1 MWALR
6 DADLRELHAPMPAAM
21 LPCPSHAG
29 PDWSFQNPVGV
40 DCSSPEPRCIW
51 LAVLRGATGS
61 VPPPTLPTVPTR
73 RSQSCHHPRGK
84 GRRDGLS
91 SAGDNPRPPMATR
104 PGREGVGVGWK
115 GPRTLVLQKN
125 SLGFGFTLRHFI
137 VYPPES
143 ALHTNLKDE
152 ENGNGKGYQK
162 GRLEPMDT
170 IFVKSVRDKGP
181 AHQAG
186 LCTGDRLVKV
196 NGESVLGKTYSQ
208 VIALIQNSE
217 SVLELSIMPKDEDVL
232 QLVSAYSQDAYLTG
246 NEPYTGGAEYLPPPP
261 PLCYPHTKATTPAGA
276 PPSSSMCQNQLDNWS
291 RWPGSS
297 SPSSPLDN
305 RSAVGSPASWQEGRA
320 GEPGGVGHSSPA
332 HRTEEI
338 QYGMT
343 SQQPQGQTRGRSYSS
358 SSSSGGP
365 LSSPLQV
372 HYPNHHAA
380 GSSQAQPRK
389 SSSAWTSPPLPQLSH
404 GRTELCQQALS
415 AWYHN
420 QVPERPGRSMQSRHR
435 SYSQDRLGDSRRQ
448 QQRSGGFPHSASQDT
463 LMLLQQ
469 SGPGPQGEPYWSYGD
484 WEGGP
489 GRGPT
494 ATNYTRTRSENLLAQ
509 YDRHGRSLE
518 MLDRAAAG
526 LVSPHFE
533 RPSWPQQAPQPPPRT
548 DAHPRQGHFGAAQAP
563 PMSRHTQSHT
573 KHHPQNH
580 TQAHSQPQSHQ
591 AAPQSRRL
599 PPGQSMDDQPVGYRS
614 YSPSFYRKTG
624 RIMQQA
630 HSFRD
635 PSYSGPHMNW
645 NATPKT
651 SPPEGTTA
659 PLTASAASPLA
670 SATPESQDKAYRPT
684 NHERERGSVEVE
696 AEAVVAAVAA
706 QTQEV
711 VLRQKPPTGR
721 RNAHGMRHPHY
732 ALPMDGLEPSL
743 FSPDPQDA
751 APAPGSKGDGAPRK
765 PNGNLAPLPVEDDS
779 LASIPFIDEPTSPGA
794 DLRARHVP
802 ASSVVSSGMNSA
814 PAMVTSPA
822 SASPTFTFPLTRLF
836 SQDCSSIK
844 SGRRS
849 SYLLA
854 VTTERS
860 KSCDEGLNT
869 FREEG
874 RVFSRLPKRV
884 KSFFTD
890 GSLDNLGTAE
900 EVRSKRHSTSE
911 LGNITYSDVRQ
922 EGWLHF
928 KQILTEK
935 GKKVGSGMRPWKRV
949 FSVLRSHSLFL
960 YKDKREA
967 VLRGAT
973 IGGAAEDEQPIS
985 IRGCLVDIAYSET
998 KRKHALR
1005 LTTQDFCEY
1014 LLQAEDR
1021 EDMLEWIRV
1030 IRENSKT
1037 DSEELG
1043 VSRQALINKKL
1054 NDYRKQSPTG
1064 SKPDSSPRM
1073 SRMKPPFLLT
1083 KAENAAGA
1091 PRSPKPEGKDE
1102 SAPPKSPWGISIM
1115 KKTKKSGPKAF
1126 GVRLEDCQPGVIN
1139 KFIPLIVEICCGLVE
1154 DMGLEY
1160 TGIYRVP
1167 GNNAMVSALQDQLNK
1182 GCDINPTEEKWQDLN
1197 VVSSLLKSFFRKL
1210 PEPLF
1215 TNDKYNDFID
1225 TNRMDSASDR
1235 LKTMKKLIRDLPDYY
1250 YHTLKFLVV
1259 HLKTVADSSD
1269 KNKMEPRNLA
1279 LVFGPTLVRTS
1290 EDNMK
1295 DMVTHMPDR
1304 YKIVETLIQHCN
1316 WFFAEEQD
1324 KDEKTPVDT
1333 EDVQPAPNID
1343 HLLSNIGRT
1352 ALLGEASDSTN
1363 SESAKSKGSW
1373 GSKKDL
1379 TPKDFLTLSIMSAV
1393 TGRKRRKRHNGRRV
1407 GSSTDDDSE
1416 HEPIKAGHLGAEEE
1430 EEAESPVGD
1439 TAPRAVGE
1447 EDEDEEEEE
1456 DEEVVESGVKEEVE
1470 EEEVAAVIPSRP
1482 CCKEEEEEE
1491 ARGRQAAALL
1501 HEEEARAEVK
1511 GPPWRA
1517 PEDARSIVSGYSTL
1531 STLGR
1536 SLGSVGRGDDAD
1548 DEHSEL
1554 VSETDNESGFASRSL
1569 TQERP
1574 DKHPTA
1580 PANTQPP
1587 APPRSFLYTH
1597 YKPPVLSPTNLLAP
1611 PTALT
1616 PDSADRSEGGARST
1630 TPSSSSYSS
1639 SSTTHRLHSRPS
1651 FNSHKLIQC
1660 DTLARKK
1667 LKSEKGKT
1675 RSLDLLELSGV
1686 VAGGDGPGSGSP
1698 RVRRE
1703 TSKTNP
1709 SSGSSQESLRLA
1721 RPKPSLPPSEAAS
1734 FTPTGPG
1741 GRSLADQVRARLLG
1755 SADDL
1760 RRVGL
1765 RKPLSPE
1772 TRRKRRAWRR
1782 HTVVASPTEISDKR
1796 PPLTVSDF
1804 PPSPITQNQ
1813 VKTPGLPRDAD
1824 GLDQGPATRHAP
1836 TSRFH
1841 QYL

>member
-1 MWALR
+1 MWAVR
-6 DADLRELHAPMPAAM
+6 DADLSKLRAPMPAAM
-21 LPCPSHAG
+21 LPCPAPAG
-29 PDWSFQNPVGV
+29 SDWSFQNPVGV

-51 LAVLRGATGS
+51 LAVLRGTTGPAPPPS
-61 VPPPTLPTVPTR
+61 PPPTMPTGH
-73 RSQSCHHPRGK
+73 SKSSHQPRAK

-104 PGREGVGVGWK
+104 PGREGVGMGWK
-115 GPRTLVLQKN
+115 GPRTLVLHKN
-125 SLGFGFTLRHFI
+125 SQGFGFTLRHFI

-170 IFVKSVRDKGP
+170 IFVKNVREKGP

-246 NEPYTGGAEYLPPPP
+246 NEPFSGGAENLPPPP
-261 PLCYPHTKATTPAGA
+261 ALCYPRTKTTPPAGA
-276 PPSSSMCQNQLDNWS
+276 PQSAPMGQNQLDNWS

-380 GSSQAQPRK
+380 SSSQSQPRK
-389 SSSAWTSPPLPQLSH
+389 SSSAWTSPPPPQLSH
-404 GRTELCQQALS
+404 GRSERCQQALS
-415 AWYHN
+415 DWYYS
-420 QVPERPGRSMQSRHR
+420 QLPEHSGRCMQTRHR
-435 SYSQDRLGDSRRQ
+435 SYSQDRLSETRRQ
-448 QQRSGGFPHSASQDT
+448 QQRTGGWPHSASQDT
-463 LMLLQQ
+463 LLLLQQ
-469 SGPGPQGEPYWSYGD
+469 SGPGPHGEPCWSYGD
-484 WEGGP
+484 WEGSP
-489 GRGPT
+489 GRGHP
-494 ATNYTRTRSENLLAQ
+494 APNYTRTRSENLLAQ

-518 MLDRAAAG
+518 MLDRASG
-526 LVSPHFE
+526 LVSPRFE
-533 RPSWPQQAPQPPPRT
+533 RPSWLQQAPQPPPRT
-548 DAHPRQGHFGAAQAP
+548 DAYPRQGSHYGAAQAP
-563 PMSRHTQSHT
+563 PMSRHTQSHS
-573 KHHPQNH
+573 KHHPQPH
-580 TQAHSQPQSHQ
+580 TQAHSQPQAQQ
-591 AAPQSRRL
+591 APSQTRRL

-635 PSYSGPHMNW
+635 PSYSGPHLNW
-645 NATPKT
+645 NPTPKT
-651 SPPEGTTA
+651 SPPEGTAA
-659 PLTASAASPLA
+659 PLTSSTASPLA
-670 SATPESQDKAYRPT
+670 SATPESQDRAYRPT
-684 NHERERGSVEVE
+684 NHERERGSVEGQ
-696 AEAVVAAVAA
+696 AEVVP

-743 FSPDPQDA
+743 FSSDPQDS
-751 APAPGSKGDGAPRK
+751 APAPGSTGDVAPRK
-765 PNGNLAPLPVEDDS
+765 PNGNLAPLPIEDDS

-802 ASSVVSSGMNSA
+802 ASSVVSSGMSSA
-814 PAMVTSPA
+814 PAVVASP
-822 SASPTFTFPLTRLF
+822 ASPTFHFPLTRLF
-836 SQDCSSIK
+836 SHDCTI
-844 SGRRS
+844 
-849 SYLLA
+849 
-854 VTTERS
+854 TTERS

-911 LGNITYSDVRQ
+911 LGNITYSDVRR

-1021 EDMLEWIRV
+1021 EDMLDWIKV

-1043 VSRQALINKKL
+1043 FSRQALINKKL

-1073 SRMKPPFLLT
+1073 PRMKPPFLHAKT
-1083 KAENAAGA
+1083 ENTAGA

-1102 SAPPKSPWGISIM
+1102 SSPPKSPWGINIM
-1115 KKTKKSGPKAF
+1115 KKTKKAGPKAF
-1126 GVRLEDCQPGVIN
+1126 GVRLEECQPGANN
-1139 KFIPLIVEICCGLVE
+1139 KFIPMIVEICCGLVE
-1154 DMGLEY
+1154 EMGLEY

-1167 GNNAMVSALQDQLNK
+1167 GNNAMVSMLQDQLNK
-1182 GCDINPTEEKWQDLN
+1182 GVDINPAEEKWQDLN

-1225 TNRMDSASDR
+1225 ANRMENASDR
-1235 LKTMKKLIRDLPDYY
+1235 LKTMKKLIRDLPDHY
-1250 YHTLKFLVV
+1250 YHTLKFLVG
-1259 HLKTVADSSD
+1259 HLKTVADHSD

-1304 YKIVETLIQHCN
+1304 YKIVETLIQHYT
-1316 WFFAEEQD
+1316 WFFTEELD

-1363 SESAKSKGSW
+1363 SDSAKSKGSW

-1379 TPKDFLTLSIMSAV
+1379 TAKDFLTLSIMSAV
-1393 TGRKRRKRHNGRRV
+1393 TGRKRRKRHNARRV

-1439 TAPRAVGE
+1439 TAPRAEGE
-1447 EDEDEEEEE
+1447 EDDDEEEEEEEEE
-1456 DEEVVESGVKEEVE
+1456 DEEVVESGAKEEVE
-1470 EEEVAAVIPSRP
+1470 EEAVAVIPSRP
-1482 CCKEEEEEE
+1482 CCKEEEE
-1491 ARGRQAAALL
+1491 AGGRQAAMLL
-1501 HEEEARAEVK
+1501 QEEEARAEVK

-1536 SLGSVGRGDDAD
+1536 SLGSEGRGEDAD

-1574 DKHPTA
+1574 NKQPTS
-1580 PANTQPP
+1580 PVNTQPP
-1587 APPRSFLYTH
+1587 AAPRSFLYTH
-1597 YKPPVLSPTNLLAP
+1597 YKPPVLSSTNLLAP
-1611 PTALT
+1611 PTPLTHT
-1616 PDSADRSEGGARST
+1616 PDSAERSEGGARST
-1630 TPSSSSYSS
+1630 TPSSSSFSS

-1667 LKSEKGKT
+1667 LKSEKTKA
-1675 RSLDLLELSGV
+1675 RSLDLLELPGTT
-1686 VAGGDGPGSGSP
+1686 AQGDGGGSGSDGTP

-1703 TSKTNP
+1703 TSRTNP
-1709 SSGSSQESLRLA
+1709 SSGSSQESLRLT
-1721 RPKPSLPPSEAAS
+1721 RPKPALPPSEAAS

-1741 GRSLADQVRARLLG
+1741 SRSLAEQVRARLLG

-1760 RRVGL
+1760 RSVGL

-1782 HTVVASPTEISDKR
+1782 HTVVASPTETSDKR
-1796 PPLTVSDF
+1796 PPMTVNEF
-1804 PPSPITQNQ
+1804 PLSPINQNQ

-1824 GLDQGPATRHAP
+1824 GLEQGPATRQAP

>member
-6 DADLRELHAPMPAAM
+6 DADLRKPRAPMPAAM
-21 LPCPSHAG
+21 HPCPSPAG

-61 VPPPTLPTVPTR
+61 ARPAAPPAGQGRECLRPG
-73 RSQSCHHPRGK
+73 GK

-104 PGREGVGVGWK
+104 PGREGVGVAWK
-115 GPRTLVLQKN
+115 GPRTLVLHKN

-170 IFVKSVRDKGP
+170 IFVKSVREKGP

-246 NEPYTGGAEYLPPPP
+246 NEPYAGGAEYLPPPP
-261 PLCYPHTKATTPAGA
+261 PLCYPPAKATTPAGA
-276 PPSSSMCQNQLDNWS
+276 PSPGSMCQNQLDNWG
-291 RWPGSS
+291 RWPSS
-297 SPSSPLDN
+297 SGPSSPLDN

-372 HYPNHHAA
+372 HYSNHHAA
-380 GSSQAQPRK
+380 AASASHAQPRK
-389 SSSAWTSPPLPQLSH
+389 SSSAWTSAPQAQVSH
-404 GRTELCQQALS
+404 GHTERRQQALS
-415 AWYHN
+415 EWYHN
-420 QVPERPGRSMQSRHR
+420 QGPERSGRSMQTRHR
-435 SYSQDRLGDSRRQ
+435 SYSQDRLSDSRRQ
-448 QQRSGGFPHSASQDT
+448 QQRSGGWPHSASQDT
-463 LMLLQQ
+463 LLLLQQ

-484 WEGGP
+484 REGAA

-509 YDRHGRSLE
+509 YDWHGRSLE
-518 MLDRAAAG
+518 MLDRAAAA

-548 DAHPRQGHFGAAQAP
+548 DAHPRQGNHYGAGQAP
-563 PMSRHTQSHT
+563 PMPRHAQSHS
-573 KHHPQNH
+573 KHHPQ
-580 TQAHSQPQSHQ
+580 TQTPAHHQPQAQ
-591 AAPQSRRL
+591 QVAPQSRRL
-599 PPGQSMDDQPVGYRS
+599 PSGQSMDDQPVGYRS

-645 NATPKT
+645 NPTPKT
-651 SPPEGTTA
+651 SPPEGSPA
-659 PLTASAASPLA
+659 PLAASPLA
-670 SATPESQDKAYRPT
+670 SSSPESQDKAYRPT
-684 NHERERGSVEVE
+684 NHERERGPVEAQ
-696 AEAVVAAVAA
+696 AEAVA

-751 APAPGSKGDGAPRK
+751 ATAPGSRGDVHAPRK
-765 PNGNLAPLPVEDDS
+765 PNGNLAPLPMEDDS
-779 LASIPFIDEPTSPGA
+779 LASIPFIG
-794 DLRARHVP
+794 
-802 ASSVVSSGMNSA
+802 
-814 PAMVTSPA
+814 
-822 SASPTFTFPLTRLF
+822 
-836 SQDCSSIK
+836 SIK

-854 VTTERS
+854 IPTERS

-890 GSLDNLGTAE
+890 GSLENLGTAE

-911 LGNITYSDVRQ
+911 LGNITYSDVLR

-973 IGGAAEDEQPIS
+973 IGSAAEDEQPIS

-1021 EDMLEWIRV
+1021 EDMLDWIKV
-1030 IRENSKT
+1030 IRENSKS

-1043 VSRQALINKKL
+1043 LSRQALINKRL

-1064 SKPDSSPRM
+1064 GKPDSSPRM
-1073 SRMKPPFLLT
+1073 SRMKPPFLLA

-1091 PRSPKPEGKDE
+1091 PRSPKSEGKDE
-1102 SAPPKSPWGISIM
+1102 SGPPKSPWGINIM
-1115 KKTKKSGPKAF
+1115 KKAKKAGPKAF

-1154 DMGLEY
+1154 EMGLEY

-1225 TNRMDSASDR
+1225 ANRMDSTSDR

-1250 YHTLKFLVV
+1250 FHTLKFLVV

-1304 YKIVETLIQHCN
+1304 YKIIETLIQHCN
-1316 WFFAEEQD
+1316 WFFTEEQD

-1333 EDVQPAPNID
+1333 QDVQPAPNID
-1343 HLLSNIGRT
+1343 HLLPNIGRT
-1352 ALLGEASDSTN
+1352 GEASDSTN
-1363 SESAKSKGSW
+1363 SDSAKSKGSW

-1379 TPKDFLTLSIMSAV
+1379 SPKDFLTLSIMSAV
-1393 TGRKRRKRHNGRRV
+1393 TGRQRRKQHNARRF

-1416 HEPIKAGHLGAEEE
+1416 HEPIKAGHVGAEEE
-1430 EEAESPVGD
+1430 EAEEEAGLPLGD
-1439 TAPRAVGE
+1439 TAPRAEGE
-1447 EDEDEEEEE
+1447 EDEDDEEEEE
-1456 DEEVVESGVKEEVE
+1456 DEEVVDSGAKEEVE
-1470 EEEVAAVIPSRP
+1470 EEMQAGIPSRP
-1482 CCKEEEEEE
+1482 CCKDEEAGGGRPPAALSREEE
-1491 ARGRQAAALL
+1491 ARV
-1501 HEEEARAEVK
+1501 EVK
-1511 GPPWRA
+1511 APPWKA
-1517 PEDARSIVSGYSTL
+1517 PDDARSIVSGYSTL

-1536 SLGSVGRGDDAD
+1536 SLGSEGRGGDAD

-1574 DKHPTA
+1574 DKHSA
-1580 PANTQPP
+1580 PP
-1587 APPRSFLYTH
+1587 AGAQAAPRSFLYTH
-1597 YKPPVLSPTNLLAP
+1597 YKSPVLSSANQVAAP
-1611 PTALT
+1611 PAPPA
-1616 PDSADRSEGGARST
+1616 PDAAGRGEGGARSV
-1630 TPSSSSYSS
+1630 TPTSSSSSS
-1639 SSTTHRLHSRPS
+1639 ATAHRLHSRPS

-1667 LKSEKGKT
+1667 LKSEKGKA
-1675 RSLDLLELSGV
+1675 RSPDLPEL
-1686 VAGGDGPGSGSP
+1686 PGSAHRGK
-1698 RVRRE
+1698 RE
-1703 TSKTNP
+1703 SSRTNP
-1709 SSGSSQESLRLA
+1709 SPGSSQESLA
-1721 RPKPSLPPSEAAS
+1721 RPKLPPSEAAS

-1741 GRSLADQVRARLLG
+1741 GRSLAEQVRARLMG

-1760 RRVGL
+1760 RIVGL

-1796 PPLTVSDF
+1796 PQLTVGGDF
-1804 PPSPITQNQ
+1804 RLSPISQSQ
-1813 VKTPGLPRDAD
+1813 GKTAGPPREAD
-1824 GLDQGPATRHAP
+1824 GLDQGPATRHAA

>member
-1 MWALR
+1 MRSVSNAHVSDR
-6 DADLRELHAPMPAAM
+6 HRAVPMPAAM
-21 LPCPSHAG
+21 LPCPAPAAS
-29 PDWSFQNPVGV
+29 DWSFQNPVGV

-51 LAVLRGATGS
+51 VAVLRGVTGS
-61 VPPPTLPTVPTR
+61 MPVMPVGR
-73 RSQSCHHPRGK
+73 RHITHQVRAK

-91 SAGDNPRPPMATR
+91 SPVADNNPRPPMASR
-104 PGREGVGVGWK
+104 PGREGVSLAWK
-115 GPRTLVLQKN
+115 GPRTLVLRKN
-125 SLGFGFTLRHFI
+125 SQGFGFTLRHFI

-143 ALHTNLKDE
+143 TLHNNLKVRCSRLKAPNVEDE

-170 IFVKSVRDKGP
+170 IFVKNVREKGP

-246 NEPYTGGAEYLPPPP
+246 NEPFSGGAENLPPPP
-261 PLCYPHTKATTPAGA
+261 PLCYPRAKNMSPAGA
-276 PPSSSMCQNQLDNWS
+276 PPPAPMGQNQLDNWS
-291 RWPGSS
+291 RWPGSP

-305 RSAVGSPASWQEGRA
+305 RSNVCSPAGWQDGRSV
-320 GEPGGVGHSSPA
+320 ELGGVGHSSPA

-343 SQQPQGQTRGRSYSS
+343 GQQPQGQTRGRSYSS
-358 SSSSGGP
+358 SSSSGGL

-372 HYPNHHAA
+372 HYPNHHHGAN
-380 GSSQAQPRK
+380 STQAQPRK
-389 SSSAWTSPPLPQLSH
+389 SSSSAWTSPPLPHPGHVRSE
-404 GRTELCQQALS
+404 RCQQALS
-415 AWYHN
+415 EWYHS
-420 QVPERPGRSMQSRHR
+420 QVPERSGRSMQTRQR
-435 SYSQDRLGDSRRQ
+435 SYSQDRLSESRRHL
-448 QQRSGGFPHSASQDT
+448 QRAGGWPHSASQDT
-463 LMLLQQ
+463 LLLAQQ
-469 SGPGPQGEPYWSYGD
+469 SGPGPHGEPYWCGE
-484 WEGGP
+484 WGP
-489 GRGPT
+489 DRDHPPS
-494 ATNYTRTRSENLLAQ
+494 NYTRTRSENLLVQ
-509 YDRHGRSLE
+509 FDSQGRSLE

-526 LVSPHFE
+526 QASSRCE
-533 RPSWPQQAPQPPPRT
+533 RWHQPPKPPPRT
-548 DAHPRQGHFGAAQAP
+548 DVHQRHGGPYPATQAP
-563 PMSRHTQSHT
+563 QMPR
-573 KHHPQNH
+573 P
-580 TQAHSQPQSHQ
+580 SQPHSKPPAQTHSPPQLQQ
-591 AAPQSRRL
+591 APLKSRRL

-635 PSYSGPHMNW
+635 PSYSGPHLNW
-645 NATPKT
+645 NTTPKT
-651 SPPEGTTA
+651 SPPEGA
-659 PLTASAASPLA
+659 PAVSSVTPLA
-670 SATPESQDKAYRPT
+670 STPPESQERAYRPT
-684 NHERERGSVEVE
+684 NHERGSSP
-696 AEAVVAAVAA
+696 APAP
-706 QTQEV
+706 TQEV
-711 VLRQKPPTGR
+711 VMRQKPPSGR

-743 FSPDPQDA
+743 FSPEAPDSA
-751 APAPGSKGDGAPRK
+751 ATSSSSGDMVPFKA
-765 PNGNLAPLPVEDDS
+765 NGNLVSLEDDS
-779 LASIPFIDEPTSPGA
+779 LASIPFIDEPTSPSA

-802 ASSVVSSGMNSA
+802 ASSVVSSGMSSA
-814 PAMVTSPA
+814 PATVASP
-822 SASPTFTFPLTRLF
+822 ASPTFTFPATRLF
-836 SQDCSSIK
+836 SHDCSAIK

-854 VTTERS
+854 ITAERS
-860 KSCDEGLNT
+860 KSCDEGLNA
-869 FREEG
+869 FRDEG
-874 RVFSRLPKRV
+874 RIFSRLPKRV

-890 GSLDNLGTAE
+890 GSLDSLGKAE

-911 LGNITYSDVRQ
+911 LGNITFSDVRR

-949 FSVLRSHSLFL
+949 FSVLRSQSLFL

-973 IGGAAEDEQPIS
+973 LGGSAEDEQPIS

-1021 EDMLEWIRV
+1021 DHMLDWIQV
-1030 IRENSKT
+1030 IRENSTT

-1043 VSRQALINKKL
+1043 FSGQALINKKL
-1054 NDYRKQSPTG
+1054 NDYRKQ
-1064 SKPDSSPRM
+1064 RM
-1073 SRMKPPFLLT
+1073 SRMKPPFLLAKT
-1083 KAENAAGA
+1083 ENALGA
-1091 PRSPKPEGKDE
+1091 PRSPKPDGKDE
-1102 SAPPKSPWGISIM
+1102 SSPPKSPWGINIM
-1115 KKTKKSGPKAF
+1115 KKTKKAGPKAF
-1126 GVRLEDCQPGVIN
+1126 GVRLEDCQPGVDN

-1167 GNNAMVSALQDQLNK
+1167 GNNAMVSLLQEQLNK
-1182 GCDINPTEEKWQDLN
+1182 GVDINPAEEKWQDLN

-1225 TNRMDSASDR
+1225 ANRMEDASDR

-1250 YHTLKFLVV
+1250 YHTLKFLVC
-1259 HLKTVADSSD
+1259 HLKTVADHSD

-1304 YKIVETLIQHCN
+1304 YKIVETLVQHYL
-1316 WFFAEEQD
+1316 WFFSEEPD

-1352 ALLGEASDSTN
+1352 ALLGDASDSTN
-1363 SESAKSKGSW
+1363 SDSAKSKGSW

-1379 TPKDFLTLSIMSAV
+1379 TAKDFLTLSIMSAV
-1393 TGRKRRKRHNGRRV
+1393 TGRKRRKRHNARRV

-1416 HEPIKAGHLGAEEE
+1416 HEPIKAEE
-1430 EEAESPVGD
+1430 
-1439 TAPRAVGE
+1439 
-1447 EDEDEEEEE
+1447 
-1456 DEEVVESGVKEEVE
+1456 
-1470 EEEVAAVIPSRP
+1470 
-1482 CCKEEEEEE
+1482 EEEEEE
-1491 ARGRQAAALL
+1491 AGSSSAPHAEGEEDDDDEEEKEEVKEEEVAAKSGKE
-1501 HEEEARAEVK
+1501 EEEAGGRA
-1511 GPPWRA
+1511 
-1517 PEDARSIVSGYSTL
+1517 DARSIVSGYSTL

-1536 SLGSVGRGDDAD
+1536 SLGAEDAD

-1554 VSETDNESGFASRSL
+1554 VSETDNESGFASR
-1569 TQERP
+1569 ERP
-1574 DKHPTA
+1574 GKPPPPPPPGKPSPATA
-1580 PANTQPP
+1580 PERPG
-1587 APPRSFLYTH
+1587 
-1597 YKPPVLSPTNLLAP
+1597 
-1611 PTALT
+1611 
-1616 PDSADRSEGGARST
+1616 DEGGGGARST
-1630 TPSSSSYSS
+1630 TPSSTSS
-1639 SSTTHRLHSRPS
+1639 SHRVHSRPL

-1667 LKSEKGKT
+1667 LKGDKMKAHSM
-1675 RSLDLLELSGV
+1675 DLLEIPAP
-1686 VAGGDGPGSGSP
+1686 AGSDTP
-1698 RVRRE
+1698 RTRRY
-1703 TSKTNP
+1703 T
-1709 SSGSSQESLRLA
+1709 SSGSSQENLRS
-1721 RPKPSLPPSEAAS
+1721 KPAATPPSAAEAAS
-1734 FTPTGPG
+1734 FAPVSK
-1741 GRSLADQVRARLLG
+1741 SLVEQVRTRLLG

-1760 RRVGL
+1760 RSVGM

-1772 TRRKRRAWRR
+1772 SRRKRRAWRR
-1782 HTVVASPTEISDKR
+1782 HTVVASPTEVLADKR
-1796 PPLTVSDF
+1796 PPLAVTEFPLSPVS
-1804 PPSPITQNQ
+1804 P
-1813 VKTPGLPRDAD
+1813 KGED
-1824 GLDQGPATRHAP
+1824 GVQRGSSGRQAP

-1841 QYL
+1841 QLC

>member
-1 MWALR
+1 M
-6 DADLRELHAPMPAAM
+6 
-21 LPCPSHAG
+21 G
-29 PDWSFQNPVGV
+29 
-40 DCSSPEPRCIW
+40 
-51 LAVLRGATGS
+51 
-61 VPPPTLPTVPTR
+61 
-73 RSQSCHHPRGK
+73 
-84 GRRDGLS
+84 
-91 SAGDNPRPPMATR
+91 
-104 PGREGVGVGWK
+104 
-115 GPRTLVLQKN
+115 
-125 SLGFGFTLRHFI
+125 
-137 VYPPES
+137 
-143 ALHTNLKDE
+143 
-152 ENGNGKGYQK
+152 
-162 GRLEPMDT
+162 
-170 IFVKSVRDKGP
+170 
-181 AHQAG
+181 
-186 LCTGDRLVKV
+186 
-196 NGESVLGKTYSQ
+196 
-208 VIALIQNSE
+208 
-217 SVLELSIMPKDEDVL
+217 
-232 QLVSAYSQDAYLTG
+232 
-246 NEPYTGGAEYLPPPP
+246 
-261 PLCYPHTKATTPAGA
+261 
-276 PPSSSMCQNQLDNWS
+276 QNQLDNWS

-372 HYPNHHAA
+372 HYPNHHAT
-380 GSSQAQPRK
+380 SSAQPQPRK
-389 SSSAWTSPPLPQLSH
+389 SSSAWSSPPLPQLSH
-404 GRTELCQQALS
+404 SRNERCQQALS
-415 AWYHN
+415 DWYYS
-420 QVPERPGRSMQSRHR
+420 QLPEHSGRCMQTRHR
-435 SYSQDRLGDSRRQ
+435 SYSQDRLSETRRQ
-448 QQRSGGFPHSASQDT
+448 QQRTGGWPHSASQDT
-463 LMLLQQ
+463 LLLLQQ
-469 SGPGPQGEPYWSYGD
+469 SGPGPHGEPCWSYGD

-489 GRGPT
+489 GRGHP
-494 ATNYTRTRSENLLAQ
+494 ASNYTRTRSENLLAQ

-526 LVSPHFE
+526 VVSPRFE
-533 RPSWPQQAPQPPPRT
+533 RPSWHQQAPQPPPRT
-548 DAHPRQGHFGAAQAP
+548 DAYPRQGSHFGAVQAP
-563 PMSRHTQSHT
+563 PMPRHTQSHS
-573 KHHPQNH
+573 KHHPQPH
-580 TQAHSQPQSHQ
+580 TQAHPQPQTQQ
-591 AAPQSRRL
+591 AAPQTRRL

-635 PSYSGPHMNW
+635 PSYSGPHLNW
-645 NATPKT
+645 NPAPKT
-651 SPPEGTTA
+651 SPPEGTAA
-659 PLTASAASPLA
+659 PITSSAASPLA
-670 SATPESQDKAYRPT
+670 SATPESQDRAYRPT
-684 NHERERGSVEVE
+684 NHERERGSVEGQ
-696 AEAVVAAVAA
+696 AEAVP

-732 ALPMDGLEPSL
+732 ALPMDGLEPSM
-743 FSPDPQDA
+743 FSSDPQDS
-751 APAPGSKGDGAPRK
+751 APAPSSTGDVAPRK
-765 PNGNLAPLPVEDDS
+765 PNGNLAPLPIEDDS

-802 ASSVVSSGMNSA
+802 ASSVVSSGMSSA
-814 PAMVTSPA
+814 PAVVTSP
-822 SASPTFTFPLTRLF
+822 ASPTFTFPLTRLF
-836 SQDCSSIK
+836 SHDCSSIK
-844 SGRRS
+844 SSRRS

-854 VTTERS
+854 ITTERS

-911 LGNITYSDVRQ
+911 LGNITYSDVRR

-973 IGGAAEDEQPIS
+973 IGGSAEDEQPIS

-1021 EDMLEWIRV
+1021 EDMLDWIKV

-1037 DSEELG
+1037 DNEELG
-1043 VSRQALINKKL
+1043 FSRQALINKKL

-1073 SRMKPPFLLT
+1073 PRMKPPFLLAKT
-1083 KAENAAGA
+1083 ENAAGA

-1102 SAPPKSPWGISIM
+1102 SSPPKSPWGINIM
-1115 KKTKKSGPKAF
+1115 KKTKKAGPKAF
-1126 GVRLEDCQPGVIN
+1126 GVRLEECQPGANN
-1139 KFIPLIVEICCGLVE
+1139 KFIPMIVEICCGLVE
-1154 DMGLEY
+1154 EMGLEY

-1167 GNNAMVSALQDQLNK
+1167 GNNAMVSMLQDQLNK
-1182 GCDINPTEEKWQDLN
+1182 GVDINPAEEKWQDLN

-1225 TNRMDSASDR
+1225 ANRMENASDR
-1235 LKTMKKLIRDLPDYY
+1235 LKTMKKLIRDLPDHY
-1250 YHTLKFLVV
+1250 YHTLKFLVG
-1259 HLKTVADSSD
+1259 HLKTVADHSD

-1304 YKIVETLIQHCN
+1304 YKIVETLIQHYT
-1316 WFFAEEQD
+1316 WFFTEELD

-1363 SESAKSKGSW
+1363 SDSAKSKGSW

-1379 TPKDFLTLSIMSAV
+1379 TAKDFLTLSIMSAV
-1393 TGRKRRKRHNGRRV
+1393 TGRKRRKRHNARRV

-1439 TAPRAVGE
+1439 TAPRAEGE
-1447 EDEDEEEEE
+1447 EDDDEEEEEEEEEE
-1456 DEEVVESGVKEEVE
+1456 DEEVVESGAKEEVE
-1470 EEEVAAVIPSRP
+1470 EDEAVVSIPSRP
-1482 CCKEEEEEE
+1482 CCKEEEETG
-1491 ARGRQAAALL
+1491 GRQAAMLL
-1501 HEEEARAEVK
+1501 QEEETRVEVK

-1536 SLGSVGRGDDAD
+1536 SLGSEGRGDDAD

-1574 DKHPTA
+1574 DKHPTTPVNA
-1580 PANTQPP
+1580 QPP
-1587 APPRSFLYTH
+1587 AAPRSFLYTH

-1611 PTALT
+1611 PTPLTHT
-1616 PDSADRSEGGARST
+1616 PDSAERSEGGARST
-1630 TPSSSSYSS
+1630 TPSSSSFSS

-1667 LKSEKGKT
+1667 LKSEKAKA
-1675 RSLDLLELSGV
+1675 RSLDLLELSETM
-1686 VAGGDGPGSGSP
+1686 AQGDGAGSGSEGAP

-1703 TSKTNP
+1703 TSRTNP
-1709 SSGSSQESLRLA
+1709 SSGSSQESLRPA
-1721 RPKPSLPPSEAAS
+1721 RPKPALPPSEAAS

-1741 GRSLADQVRARLLG
+1741 GRSLAEQVRARLLG

-1760 RRVGL
+1760 RSVGL

-1782 HTVVASPTEISDKR
+1782 HTVVASPTETSDKR
-1796 PPLTVSDF
+1796 PPLIVNEF
-1804 PPSPITQNQ
+1804 PLSPINQNQ

-1824 GLDQGPATRHAP
+1824 GLEQGPATRQAP